1 MKLDD
6 DMDFRF
12 ERISQSGASMNVTWG
27 VVQSNFQMGTGVADA
42 VWADDSAVAHSIDA
56 SVGPPNRVSLLPQSS
71 LLQAVGLLKT
81 THHTVSGRDHQRRRS

>member
-27 VVQSNFQMGTGVADA
+27 VVQPYFQMGAGVTDA
-42 VWADDSAVAHSIDA
+42 VWTDDSA
-56 SVGPPNRVSLLPQSS
+56 GCPQDRRP
-71 LLQAVGLLKT
+71 
-81 THHTVSGRDHQRRRS
+81 GRPA